1 MSFMC
6 ANILFVTFY
15 ILHTYNL
22 IYVYIYKYMYIYN
35 MTKDKNP
42 FNNKGFREIHLS
54 KLYDHILNRKVKK
67 YEKGNNM
74 KKVNPTSLCCDR
86 MTSEYL

>member
-1 MSFMC
+1 M
-6 ANILFVTFY
+6 I
-15 ILHTYNL
+15 
-22 IYVYIYKYMYIYN
+22 
-35 MTKDKNP
+35 KDKNP

-86 MTSEYL
+86 VTSEYL